1 MPCPRRTTVGRLVN
15 YVREKEELLV
25 QRKLFN
31 PSSDS
36 LIAMLTLPGKDFP
49 LLCALMVAGA
59 ASRSPRREPR
69 GLNLQID
76 FGVAGL

>member
-1 MPCPRRTTVGRLVN
+1 MSGKRKNFLANGTFLARRLPYSLQCSHRSGR
-15 YVREKEELLV
+15 
-25 QRKLFN
+25 
-31 PSSDS
+31 
-36 LIAMLTLPGKDFP
+36 FP
-49 LLCALMVAGA
+49 TLLCALMVAGA